1 MGLDGKKQRTLLDS
15 KNTRYQLGEI
25 LLFHAMQA
33 SREQQ
38 FHTMTFGC
46 QANVWKGGGSS
57 ERLQMF
63 LFAAVYAFIFLEI
76 IELTH

>member
-46 QANVWKGGGSS
+46 QANVWKGGGELREVTDVSFCSS
-57 ERLQMF
+57 VCLYF
-63 LFAAVYAFIFLEI
+63 SGDY
-76 IELTH
+76 